1 VHERRRANSVR
12 NSPTVE
18 VPRARLFTP
27 ANRKNLALMTKSPV
41 LPCSRGLRGP
51 TWCEEL
57 GEISQWECDL
67 FHTNEAVAARRIR
80 PGLFQESLTNRVP
93 IAGSL
98 KCERSGQ
105 SEDKPALRHCLIRVP
120 EGVMSEA
127 EFNLLLDA
135 VRGVMV
141 LEDLAPAPE
150 EEFVP
155 RSWSFDAT
163 PRTIPKAA
171 NDNEGAWPLLPFPDG
186 WYAAC

>member
-1 VHERRRANSVR
+1 
-12 NSPTVE
+12 
-18 VPRARLFTP
+18 
-27 ANRKNLALMTKSPV
+27 
-41 LPCSRGLRGP
+41 
-51 TWCEEL
+51 
-57 GEISQWECDL
+57 
-67 FHTNEAVAARRIR
+67 
-80 PGLFQESLTNRVP
+80 
-93 IAGSL
+93 
-98 KCERSGQ
+98 
-105 SEDKPALRHCLIRVP
+105 
-120 EGVMSEA
+120 MSEA

-135 VRGVMV
+135 VRDVMV